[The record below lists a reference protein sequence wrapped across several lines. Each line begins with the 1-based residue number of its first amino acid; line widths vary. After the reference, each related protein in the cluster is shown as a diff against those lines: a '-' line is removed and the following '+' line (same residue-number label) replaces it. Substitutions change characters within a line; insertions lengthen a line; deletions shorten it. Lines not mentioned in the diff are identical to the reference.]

1 MNELSNITH
10 VITTTLYFSNLQE
23 ELNKWLN
30 KNYKVVSF
38 ETIVID
44 NNPSYLIVL
53 GKYEN

>member
-1 MNELSNITH
+1 